1 MSKETPYDIFN
12 RLIITPLKESG
23 EEIGSLFPDSI
34 LFGSLLL
41 YIITQ
46 NVSLG
51 VLSIFFLETSL
62 MHKIVAFVYEGAAG
76 PDANPPMTGK
86 SNEEIARCLSGFKS
100 GRREWERI
108 LEANKAPT
116 LSIFFWGSFLAYVSG
131 ANYSFAQVL
140 TTMGQNWWP
149 RIIFSVVGI
158 GLLTLLFILGRVGS
172 SCDTW
177 GSIAFA
183 LLTGLGCGFLFYV
196 VNLNLFGLE
205 GLNFNGLP
213 NLVNKTDQGS
223 SVYVCAP
230 PQN

>member
-12 RLIITPLKESG
+12 RLIITPMIDSG
-23 EEIGSLFPDSI
+23 QELTNLFPDSI

-41 YIITQ
+41 YIVTQ

-51 VLSIFFLETSL
+51 VLSIFCLETSL
-62 MHKIVAFVYEGAAG
+62 MHKIVAFIYEAAAG
-76 PDANPPMTGK
+76 PDANPPISGK

-108 LEANKAPT
+108 LSANKAPT
-116 LSIFFWGSFLAYVSG
+116 VSIFFWGSFVAYISG

-149 RIIFSVVGI
+149 RIIFSIVGI
-158 GLLTLLFILGRVGS
+158 SLLTLLFILGRVGG

-183 LLTGLGCGFLFYV
+183 LLTGLGCGFLFYFI
-196 VNLNLFGLE
+196 NLNLFGLE

-223 SVYVCAP
+223 PVYVCAP
-230 PQN
+230 PSN

>member
-1 MSKETPYDIFN
+1 MID
-12 RLIITPLKESG
+12 SG
-23 EEIGSLFPDSI
+23 QEILSLFPDSI

-51 VLSIFFLETSL
+51 VLSIFCLETSL
-62 MHKIVAFVYEGAAG
+62 MHKIVAFVYEAAAG

-108 LEANKAPT
+108 LSANKAPT
-116 LSIFFWGSFLAYVSG
+116 LSIFFWGSFVAYISG

-140 TTMGQNWWP
+140 TTMGQDWQP
-149 RIIFSVVGI
+149 RIIFSIVGI
-158 GLLTLLFILGRVGS
+158 SLLTLLFILGRVA
-172 SCDTW
+172 SCDSW

-183 LLTGLGCGFLFYV
+183 LLTGLGCGFLFYF

-223 SVYVCAP
+223 PVYVCAP